1 VRLMLTQR
9 QLELLKFIHKYSG
22 LHHVSPNYDEMKEHL
37 NLKSKSA
44 IHSLVSALVSK
55 GYLERLPNQARAL
68 RIVRFP
74 EVTSLDGQQTF
85 RGDNVLEGGKV
96 SDTLNIKNNSQ
107 VRISFHGHI
116 AAGMPLTVFE
126 NPEETIEIPDSFVMT
141 SDKDNYFALRIV
153 GQSMIEA
160 GILDGDVVIMLKTS
174 KVVSGDIVAALID
187 SDEVTLKRLRVLD
200 SESDK
205 VCLEAANRDFVD
217 QVYHSSRVM
226 IIGKLAH
233 LIRKY

>member
-1 VRLMLTQR
+1 MLTQR
-9 QLELLKFIHKYSG
+9 QLELLKFIQQYSA
-22 LHHVSPNYDEMKEHL
+22 LHHVSPSYDEMRKHL

-44 IHSLVSALVSK
+44 VHALISSLVSK

-68 RIVRFP
+68 KIVKFT
-74 EVTSLDGQQTF
+74 EISSVQNQQTF
-85 RGDNVLEGGKV
+85 RGDNVLEGGKINE
-96 SDTLNIKNNSQ
+96 TLNIKNENLVS
-107 VRISFHGHI
+107 VSFHGDI

-126 NPEETIEIPDSFVMT
+126 NPDETIEIPDSFFVAGN
-141 SDKDNYFALRIV
+141 KENYFALRIV

-160 GILDGDVVIMLKTS
+160 GILDGDIVIMLKTN
-174 KVVSGDIVAALID
+174 KVTCGDIVAALVD
-187 SDEVTLKRLRVLD
+187 SDEVTLKRLRVLE

-217 QVYHSSRVM
+217 QVYHSSRVV

-233 LIRKY
+233 LVRKY